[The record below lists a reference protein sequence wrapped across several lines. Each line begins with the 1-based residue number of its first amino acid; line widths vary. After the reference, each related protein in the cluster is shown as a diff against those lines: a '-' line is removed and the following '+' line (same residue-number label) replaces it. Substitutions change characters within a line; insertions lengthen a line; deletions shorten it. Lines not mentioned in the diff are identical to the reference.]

1 MRDYPPPAEYA
12 KMLGNPQSVKIA
24 FKDKLLRTAEV
35 EKDSNQL
42 PRARSGAFA
51 VVYRAFLPDG
61 SSRAVR
67 LFLKDGDDRQERYQ
81 AVHDHLS
88 RQSLSC
94 LVPFTYVADSFR
106 AADGQWYPLMT
117 MDWVKGET
125 LFDWLQHRA
134 TAGDQ
139 KSLRSVTEQ
148 WQRTIQDLSRAQIA
162 HGDLQHGNIMIT
174 PSGDVKLVDYDGMCV
189 PKLVGRR
196 NLEIGVE
203 PYQHPQRDG
212 ETKLTLSL
220 DNFSSAFI
228 YVGLRAVAAEPTLWD
243 EFVVRPEYDK
253 MLFRKEDFDDPKHSP
268 IFQRLRRSPDADV
281 QRLATTLHELS
292 RVRIDQVPFLDD
304 LLFSWDQVRMVLD
317 QRDFDAAIA
326 LVSRGSKKLT
336 DAPAP
341 LQPRL
346 REAEQRVA
354 KLGVLATAVTAG
366 DEARMAAEVVS
377 PLLKDYPKAA
387 EALAAAADAAAVLA
401 AIGRLEAA
409 RKAGRFRDLVREW
422 DAALA
427 VLRKPKGS
435 LRKSVAGFEA
445 DVASWRRRNSAC
457 DTVLVAV
464 KAADPDVAALVAA
477 WQELARL
484 GGHPESDPH
493 KPLVE
498 KLVER
503 EKAWRKFAA
512 GGTAVDEATDRTV
525 VAAWN
530 EAAFTGWP
538 KAQAERPRV
547 AEAQARLKAA
557 AAIAQVAS
565 QPPTA
570 AGEQHLVSLAA
581 SVPAGYSTAI
591 ANRLDMAQRRLAA
604 RDQLAVAIAA
614 DSDSGITA
622 AAKGLQSVQAEFL
635 IEPTRK
641 PRIDVAIRREAI
653 LEKLR
658 KIPPSYPNAQ
668 AAQWDLRLLGAW
680 EAKALEGCR
689 EAAAWEAAVATATRR
704 KQLIADLDRAVASR
718 DAFRAADIAAEP
730 AIQGYPHS
738 DTVRRFL
745 QDAGR
750 DVAAVR
756 GMLDALQR
764 DDRARFAAAFSARV
778 IREHSGTFLPHW
790 EKLLA
795 WTKSEVLPVE
805 RIGLGFPVGIKPVEV
820 RPGGSR
826 DFVRCTLRW
835 KWPEPRHS
843 DECRVLL
850 CRSKPSATAS
860 PDDTASLLKI
870 PKTRELYQ
878 SAGGYHAQQV
888 NAIWKG
894 CYAVVWAK
902 VDLGETALWSE
913 PLILGKV

>member
-24 FKDKLLRTAEV
+24 FKDKSLRTAEV

-81 AVHDHLS
+81 AVYDHLS
-88 RQSLSC
+88 RQSLPC
-94 LVPFTYVADSFR
+94 LVSFDYAADSFR
-106 AADGQWYPLMT
+106 AADGQWYPMMT

-125 LFDWLQHRA
+125 LYDWLQHRA

-139 KSLRSVTEQ
+139 KAIRSVTEQ
-148 WQRTIQDLSRAQIA
+148 WQRTIQDLNRAQIA

-174 PSGDVKLVDYDGMCV
+174 ASGDVKLVDYDGMCV

-203 PYQHPQRDG
+203 PYQHPDRNGD
-212 ETKLTLSL
+212 TKLTLSL
-220 DNFSSAFI
+220 DNFSSVFI
-228 YVGLRAVAAEPTLWD
+228 YVGLRALAAEPRLWD

-253 MLFRKEDFDDPKHSP
+253 MLFRKEDFDDPKNSP
-268 IFQRLRRSPDADV
+268 LFQRLRRSPDADV
-281 QRLATTLHELS
+281 QRLASSLHELS

-326 LVSRGSKKLT
+326 LVSRGNKKVS

-341 LQPRL
+341 LQSL
-346 REAEQRVA
+346 LKDAEQKVA
-354 KLGVLATAVTAG
+354 KLADLAKAVAAG
-366 DEARMAAEVVS
+366 DEAKMAAAVGS
-377 PLLKDYPKAA
+377 PLLKGYPKAA
-387 EALAAAADAAAVLA
+387 DALAEAADAAAVLA

-409 RKAGRFRDLVREW
+409 RKAGRGRDLVREW
-422 DAALA
+422 DAALP

-445 DVASWRRRNSAC
+445 EVESWRRRNAAC
-457 DTVLVAV
+457 DIVLAAV

-477 WQELARL
+477 WQDLARL

-512 GGTAVDEATDRTV
+512 AGTVVDEATDRALVT
-525 VAAWN
+525 AWN
-530 EAAFTGWP
+530 EAAFAGWP

-547 AEAQARLKAA
+547 SQAQARLKAA
-557 AAIAQVAS
+557 AAIAQAAS

-570 AGEQHLVSLAA
+570 AGEQHLVGLAA
-581 SVPAGYSTAI
+581 SVPAGYAATI
-591 ANRLDMAQRRLAA
+591 ASRLDLARRRLAA
-604 RDQLAVAIAA
+604 RDQLTTAISA
-614 DSDSGITA
+614 DSDTGITA
-622 AAKGLQSVQAEFL
+622 AVNALQAVQGDFL
-635 IEPTRK
+635 IDPARR
-641 PRIDVAIRREAI
+641 PRIDIAIRREAI

-658 KIPPSYPNAQ
+658 KIPASYPNAQ
-668 AAQWDLRLLGAW
+668 AAQWDSRLLAAW
-680 EAKALEGCR
+680 DAKALEGCR
-689 EAAAWEAAVATATRR
+689 EAAAWDTAVASAIRR
-704 KQLIADLDRAVASR
+704 KQLVADLDRAVAGR
-718 DAFRAADIAAEP
+718 DAFRAADIAADP

-738 DTVRRFL
+738 DAVRRFL
-745 QDAGR
+745 HDAGR

-756 GMLDALQR
+756 GMLDALER
-764 DDRARFAAAFSARV
+764 DDRAAFVSAFSARV
-778 IREHSGTFLPHW
+778 IREHSGTFQPHW
-790 EKLLA
+790 EKLVAL
-795 WTKSEVLPVE
+795 TKSEILPVE

-835 KWPEPRHS
+835 KWPEPRHT

-850 CRSKPSATAS
+850 CRSKPAATAS
-860 PDDTASLLKI
+860 PDETASLLKI

-888 NAIWKG
+888 NALWKG
-894 CYAVVWAK
+894 CYAIVWAK
-902 VDLGETALWSE
+902 VDLGQTVLWSE

>member
-24 FKDKLLRTAEV
+24 FKDKSLRTADV

-61 SSRAVR
+61 SSRAIR

-81 AVHDHLS
+81 AVSDHLS
-88 RQSLSC
+88 KQSLPC
-94 LVPFTYVADSFR
+94 LVPFTYAPDSFR
-106 AADGQWYPLMT
+106 AADAQWYPLMT

-139 KSLRSVTEQ
+139 KAIRSVTEH
-148 WQRTIQDLSRAQIA
+148 WQRTIQDLNRAQIA

-174 PSGDVKLVDYDGMCV
+174 ASGDVKLVDYDGMCV
-189 PKLVGRR
+189 PKLIGRR

-203 PYQHPQRDG
+203 PYQHPERDG

-220 DNFSSAFI
+220 DNFSSVFI
-228 YVGLRAVAAEPTLWD
+228 YVGLRALAADPSLWQ
-243 EFVVRPEYDK
+243 EFVVRPAYDK
-253 MLFRKEDFDDPKHSP
+253 MLFRKEDFDDPKNSAL
-268 IFQRLRRSPDADV
+268 FQRLRRSPDADV
-281 QRLATTLHELS
+281 QRLATTLHELT

-304 LLFSWDQVRMVLD
+304 LLFSWDQVRLVLD

-326 LVSRGSKKLT
+326 LVSRGSKKVT

-354 KLGVLATAVTAG
+354 KLGDLARAVTSG
-366 DEARMAAEVVS
+366 DEARMAAEVGS
-377 PLLKDYPKAA
+377 PLLKDYPNAA
-387 EALAAAADAAAVLA
+387 EAVAAALDAPAVLAVIGRLAAARA
-401 AIGRLEAA
+401 
-409 RKAGRFRDLVREW
+409 AGRGRDLVREW
-422 DAALA
+422 DAASQL
-427 VLRKPKGS
+427 LRKPKGK
-435 LRKSVAGFEA
+435 LRRSATVFEA
-445 DVASWRRRNSAC
+445 DVESWRRRNAAC
-457 DTVLVAV
+457 DMVLAAL
-464 KAADPDVAALVAA
+464 KAPDPDVSALVAA
-477 WQELARL
+477 WQDLTRL
-484 GGHPESDPH
+484 GGHPESDAH
-493 KPLVE
+493 KPVVQ

-503 EKAWRKFAA
+503 QKAWKAFMTA
-512 GGTAVDEATDRTV
+512 GTTADEATDRAV

-530 EAAFTGWP
+530 ETAFTGWS
-538 KAQAERPRV
+538 KAQAHRPRV
-547 AEAQARLKAA
+547 LEAQARLRAA
-557 AAIAQVAS
+557 TAVVQAAS
-565 QPPTA
+565 QPPTTG
-570 AGEQHLVSLAA
+570 GEENLV
-581 SVPAGYSTAI
+581 
-591 ANRLDMAQRRLAA
+591 RLAA
-604 RDQLAVAIAA
+604 ALPPGYAAAIAARLDLARGRLVARDRLNAAIAA
-614 DSDSGITA
+614 DSDSAITA
-622 AAKGLQSVQAEFL
+622 AFKGLQSQQGEFL
-635 IEPTRK
+635 VDPAHRL
-641 PRIDVAIRREAI
+641 RIDVAIRRETI

-668 AAQWDLRLLGAW
+668 AAQWDTRLLAAW
-680 EAKALEGCR
+680 DGRALDGCR
-689 EAAAWEAAVATATRR
+689 EAAAWEAAVASANRR
-704 KQLIADLDRAVASR
+704 RQLVADLEGAIASR
-718 DAFRAADIAAEP
+718 DAFRAADVAADP
-730 AIQGYPHS
+730 ALQGYPHS
-738 DTVRRFL
+738 DVVRRFL

-756 GMLDALQR
+756 GMLGALQR
-764 DDRARFAAAFSARV
+764 DDRAGFVAAFSAPV
-778 IREHSGTFLPHW
+778 IRGHAGTFDPHW

-795 WTKSEVLPVE
+795 WVRSEILPAD
-805 RIGLGFPVGIKPVEV
+805 RIGLGFPVGVKPVEV
-820 RPGGSR
+820 RAGSSR

-835 KWPEPRHS
+835 KWPEPRYS

-888 NAIWKG
+888 NTQWKG
-894 CYAVVWAK
+894 CYVVVWSK
-902 VDLGETALWSE
+902 VDLGRIVLWSE
-913 PLILGKV
+913 PLTLGKV